1 MFSVCNCCCIKSSK
15 HFIDQYNWKDIDFPT
30 GVKDWEKF
38 VPPNTKTINLAYKS
52 IYNRK
57 RKNQVVLLMIPDD
70 KQSDEIGKWH
80 YIALKSVPTDNGFNR
95 PIRSLSRFFR
105 RVTGNDNG
113 DFYCLDC
120 LHSFR
125 TDNVLK
131 KHERLC
137 NCVINMI
144 IVI

>member
-1 MFSVCNCCCIKSSK
+1 
-15 HFIDQYNWKDIDFPT
+15 
-30 GVKDWEKF
+30 
-38 VPPNTKTINLAYKS
+38 
-52 IYNRK
+52 
-57 RKNQVVLLMIPDD
+57 MIPDG

-80 YIALKSVPTDNGFNR
+80 YIALESVPTDNGFNR

>member
-15 HFIDQYNWKDIDFPT
+15 HLIDQYNWKGIDFPT
-30 GVKDWEKF
+30 GIKDWEKF

-57 RKNQVVLLMIPDD
+57 RKNQVVLLMIPDG

-113 DFYCLDC
+113 DFYCLGC